1 MSVSETQSRNNSI
14 SINNELNQ
22 GPNLMVNMY
31 AKDLRKQFLSMKSEI
46 EVSKLIK
53 NKPRNYQRK
62 PTKDKLSNSK
72 SFSRSKPQ
80 EKPQTVSPIEFFG
93 ELQDFVKKENMKKF
107 EEEKVK
113 EKIRQKE
120 EKKKINEENIKEQKS
135 KKKIESKE
143 QKYENFWKK
152 VKYYI
157 DKKNEHISE
166 IAYKLKLR
174 SDEQDK
180 KKNSRTKIN
189 KTSSF
194 FYSKSRQ
201 SLYQHKNINERTLN
215 KELNFFY
222 NFSQNERRNNE
233 NSLSKTQKYN
243 NYIDD
248 EEDKSYDNENRYQKF
263 YEKKLIW
270 LKKKDEKIKLR
281 RKYLDQKD
289 KSYLK
294 SFSFSPNINKRS
306 IKLINKR
313 DNFLSFLE
321 NRLSTE
327 KTFDKI
333 VIDKNEI
340 YQKYLATIKPYMS
353 FYYEKDSPF
362 YKRYKRNFITP
373 NKKSNKSINIGMIHV
388 NKGNNIRIIKEKKI
402 NIINSEEEKGK
413 TENNSPI
420 KKNIFNIFKPEKKNN
435 KNKDENE
442 KNKENNKNKN
452 IKSELWWKKLND
464 LNKNKTKKK
473 KNNKYNGL
481 YQVNVREN
489 CSWNKICVN
498 NIFPV
503 SMNKELLND
512 FF

>member
-1 MSVSETQSRNNSI
+1 M
-14 SINNELNQ
+14 
-22 GPNLMVNMY
+22 
-31 AKDLRKQFLSMKSEI
+31 
-46 EVSKLIK
+46 
-53 NKPRNYQRK
+53 
-62 PTKDKLSNSK
+62 
-72 SFSRSKPQ
+72 
-80 EKPQTVSPIEFFG
+80 
-93 ELQDFVKKENMKKF
+93 
-107 EEEKVK
+107 
-113 EKIRQKE
+113 
-120 EKKKINEENIKEQKS
+120 
-135 KKKIESKE
+135 
-143 QKYENFWKK
+143 
-152 VKYYI
+152 
-157 DKKNEHISE
+157 
-166 IAYKLKLR
+166 
-174 SDEQDK
+174 
-180 KKNSRTKIN
+180 
-189 KTSSF
+189 
-194 FYSKSRQ
+194 
-201 SLYQHKNINERTLN
+201 
-215 KELNFFY
+215 
-222 NFSQNERRNNE
+222 
-233 NSLSKTQKYN
+233 
-243 NYIDD
+243 
-248 EEDKSYDNENRYQKF
+248 
-263 YEKKLIW
+263 
-270 LKKKDEKIKLR
+270 KKKDEKIKLR

-313 DNFLSFLE
+313 NNFLSFLE

-402 NIINSEEEKGK
+402 NKINSEEEKGK

-503 SMNKELLND
+503 SMNKELLNE